1 MLFRSIS
8 LPSISGHFRFDSI
21 RFNSLPRQLISL
33 HGFAPAFL
41 RYSSPLLISR
51 LHFSVAPHIQTQL
64 FLCVPKRLMTFP
76 WHIFSVLFLSSS
88 FQRNA
93 STRLFVTIPQPLLSS
108 PYFSP
113 AVLVPSQLNSAR
125 TIRRLSSPLRNYSAP
140 CYSHARPFDALLRRC
155 FSYPVRAMLF
165 PCSSN
170 RFNGMPFLRIAF
182 LFIALPPPIYSLL
195 FPRLSG
201 LLFAYA
207 CHCDSTPL
215 LDYAHQCLRYAL
227 TYSHVKAPLPLFLHW
242 PMPLSEP

>member
-1 MLFRSIS
+1 MLFSAALHNS
-8 LPSISGHFRFDSI
+8 HALPGDSMPLPSYAIPFHRPSMP
-21 RFNSLPRQLISL
+21 FNSVAILCASM
-33 HGFAPAFL
+33 
-41 RYSSPLLISR
+41 PLLRIALLFNSNAFQIS
-51 LHFSVAPHIQTQL
+51 A
-64 FLCVPKRLMTFP
+64 
-76 WHIFSVLFLSSS
+76 
-88 FQRNA
+88 N
-93 STRLFVTIPQPLLSS
+93 PQPLLSS

-170 RFNGMPFLRIAF
+170 RFNGMPFLHMAF

-195 FPRLSG
+195 FPCLSG